1 MKEIGGKQIN
11 LRPAME
17 YCGSISEFEEKNN
30 ERVRYALKIAEEIHR
45 GDMRKVSGEPYINH
59 CVAVASILASWGA
72 DEDECIAGL
81 LHDTVED
88 HPDLIDLNFIAE
100 NFGERVAFL
109 VDGVTKLKTKAGEKS
124 EFETLRKVTR
134 ESLIDVG
141 VAKLKL
147 ADRKHNMTTMEGM
160 KSETQRRKAKET
172 LTVYAPLAESFG
184 MWQVKNE
191 LEDLSFRYFDP
202 ARYEEI
208 KKRVD
213 RDPRLNLDFLLRLEI
228 EIEDALANFGLEIK
242 IEHQVG
248 GYWEISE
255 KQKRRGIR
263 GGSLSKSISEIP
275 DVLSFRVL
283 VPEEKLVDC
292 YKAMGV
298 IRMLFAKNLIVGRH
312 IDLLRESAVNGYS
325 ALNDTYVFDEGSV
338 EICFTSLERERFN
351 NWGITVYSAE
361 ETVANRELFTR
372 KLVFTPKE
380 ELVFLDLSATGID
393 VAYKLSPLLGMR
405 AVAIKIDGKLCGL
418 NEVVPNASMVEILTD
433 SSKVSPDLGWKEFAS
448 LETRRIM
455 ERQVMVSERDLI
467 VETGRQILV
476 DEVMR
481 ERGVLELTDLDE
493 SVVNKLLADFGCW
506 YGVND
511 LYYKVATG
519 MSLDTI
525 RKKLDTL
532 GMAVGVFT
540 TLQITGEN
548 APGVAKEV
556 ASVLAKNKA
565 DTRNAV
571 ERVFENDRYLI
582 RILMKVGYK
591 GKKRIEEELMK
602 KYSECVLV

>member
-1 MKEIGGKQIN
+1 MKETGGKQIN

-45 GDMRKVSGEPYINH
+45 GDIRKVSGEPYINH
-59 CVAVASILASWGA
+59 CVAVSSILESWGA
-72 DEDECIAGL
+72 DEDECVAGL

-88 HPDLIDLNFIAE
+88 HPDLINLEFIAE

-160 KSETQRRKAKET
+160 KPETQRRKAKET

-213 RDPRLNLDFLLRLEI
+213 RDPRLNTEFLFGLEN
-228 EIEDALANFGLEIK
+228 EIEDALADFGLEVK

-263 GGSLSKSISEIP
+263 GGSLSKSIGEIP

-283 VPEEKLVDC
+283 VSEEKMVDC

-298 IRMLFAKNLIVGRH
+298 VRILFAKNLIVGRH
-312 IDLLRESAVNGYS
+312 ADLLRESAVNGYS
-325 ALNDTYVFDEGSV
+325 ALKDTYVFNEGSV
-338 EICFTSLERERFN
+338 EICFTSLEREKFN

-361 ETVANRELFTR
+361 ETTANRELFTR

-380 ELVFLDLSATGID
+380 ELVFLELSATGID
-393 VAYKLSPLLGMR
+393 VAYKLSPILGMR
-405 AVAIKIDGKLCGL
+405 AVAIKIDGKVCDL
-418 NEVVPNASMVEILTD
+418 NQVVPNASMVEILTD
-433 SSKVSPDLGWKEFAS
+433 STKLSPDLEWMKFAN

-455 ERQVMVSERDLI
+455 EKQVMVSERDLI
-467 VETGRQILV
+467 VVTGRQTLV
-476 DEVMR
+476 DEVLS
-481 ERGVLELTDLDE
+481 ERGVLEITDLDE
-493 SVVNKLLADFGCW
+493 SVVSKLLSDFGCW

-519 MSLDTI
+519 MNLDNI
-525 RKKLDTL
+525 KKKLDTL
-532 GMAVGVFT
+532 GVAVGVFT
-540 TLQITGEN
+540 SLQIVGEN
-548 APGVAKEV
+548 APGVAKDV

-571 ERVFENDRYLI
+571 EKVFENDKFLI
-582 RILMKVGYK
+582 RILMKVDYK
-591 GKKRIEEELMK
+591 GKKRIEEDLKK
-602 KYSECVLV
+602 KYSNCIVV